1 MSDIQTKLQDHQGDS
16 CRHEN
21 GKSKWKSVI
30 GDLYLTIVL
39 HVCES
44 MLSMINSHTVLN
56 NTVNGK
62 LLQNDYIYPK
72 HGLFPGGEN
81 NGCWF
86 IFLFFRCQANQ
97 MTPPHPQ
104 ISEENW
110 TIIPRL
116 ILLFCHQAYH
126 VPGLTVPRPLQST
139 ELACR
144 RRPQSPTPRLL
155 IAASSATQWSPKL
168 QARVQL

>member
-1 MSDIQTKLQDHQGDS
+1 MSDIQAKLQDHQGDS

-72 HGLFPGGEN
+72 HGLFPGGGN
-81 NGCWF
+81 NGC
-86 IFLFFRCQANQ
+86 
-97 MTPPHPQ
+97 
-104 ISEENW
+104 
-110 TIIPRL
+110 
-116 ILLFCHQAYH
+116 
-126 VPGLTVPRPLQST
+126 
-139 ELACR
+139 
-144 RRPQSPTPRLL
+144 
-155 IAASSATQWSPKL
+155 
-168 QARVQL
+168 

>member
-1 MSDIQTKLQDHQGDS
+1 MSDIQAKLQDHQGDS

-72 HGLFPGGEN
+72 HGLFPGGEKQ
-81 NGCWF
+81 WLLIYFF
-86 IFLFFRCQANQ
+86 IFSL
-97 MTPPHPQ
+97 
-104 ISEENW
+104 
-110 TIIPRL
+110 
-116 ILLFCHQAYH
+116 
-126 VPGLTVPRPLQST
+126 PG
-139 ELACR
+139 
-144 RRPQSPTPRLL
+144 
-155 IAASSATQWSPKL
+155 
-168 QARVQL
+168 